1 MRYFIAM
8 AELPKRY
15 DPNAV
20 EPKWY
25 QRWLDNRDFV
35 ANPESPKPPFSI
47 VMPPPNITG
56 MLTLGHVLNHTIQDI
71 LARRARMQG
80 FEVLWLPGMDHAGIG
95 TQTAVEKYLR
105 RTENKTRHDLGREEF
120 LRRVLAWQDK
130 HGGIIIEQLKR
141 LGCSCDWSRQRY
153 TLDDDYAAAVQK
165 VFVELYDKGL
175 IYRGRRMINWDP
187 AAQTAVSDEEVIS
200 KAQKGY
206 LYFVRYEIVEEPGRF
221 LEVAT
226 TRPETIMADTAM
238 AFHPDDKRYAD
249 LLGKHAWR
257 PLAREKIP
265 IIADEAIDP
274 EFGTGALKVTPAHD
288 TLDFEIGQR
297 HHLPIIDVLTPTGR
311 INCPGVP
318 ELHGLERFE
327 ARKKAAELLE
337 ARGLLAK
344 AEPYENNIGFSD
356 RSDVPIEPRLSEQ
369 WFLRYPKTKEALAV
383 VRDHLIRFFPV
394 HWEKVYAQWLE
405 NIRDWCIS
413 RQVWWGHR
421 ITAWYRKVTPAAR
434 VSDVAQASRLPEGA
448 HASRL
453 RNSDTRKP
461 EARATFIGFDELL
474 DVDITRRQLPHWRQQ
489 QKTYFVTFRLADSIP
504 ATKLSE
510 LESER
515 EAWLKH
521 NPEPWNDAQRKQY
534 YERFSAKLDEWL
546 DAGSGSC
553 VLKDERASKIVADTL
568 SHFDGQRYRL
578 GAWVVMPNHVHAIV
592 TPLDEY
598 DLSAILHS
606 WKSYSAHEINELF
619 GRTGQVWQRES
630 YDHIIRN
637 ERTLFK
643 IEEYIDRN
651 PEKAGVEVA
660 HASRLRNS
668 DTRKPEARATIYVGV
683 EPPPDPENWIQ
694 DEDTVDTWFSSW
706 LWAYETM
713 DPQTRKKFYPT
724 SVLVTAPD
732 IIFFWVARMIVAGLE
747 FKPGISSKIEDNIP
761 FHHVFFTSI
770 IRDSQGRKM
779 SKSLGNSPD
788 PLDLIAKYG
797 ADGLRFGLMRIAPT
811 GQDIRFD
818 ERQIEEG
825 RNFATKLWNV
835 ARLRQMHG
843 PSEAEPKIKVQTLSI
858 FAVEVLARLNETI
871 DAIESAYRE
880 YHFNLVA
887 QHLYNFVWS
896 DYCDWFVEAAKT
908 DIFGPDEGQKKSA
921 LAVMDFA
928 LSAILRMLHPFMPH
942 LTEEIWSLLALGKGS
957 IQFAAPPE
965 KFALGSRDD
974 LSEQRRTVSAIYET
988 VQAGR
993 NLRSESKS
1001 PSNKKMRFILRTNQ
1015 KSISNE
1021 ISTLSRLLNAE
1032 EITLDPE
1039 YKATA
1044 GAPVAVTPLGELFLA
1059 IAAAD
1064 QARERERL
1072 TKEITRLAEE
1082 ARTVEAKLQN
1092 KAFVERAPAA
1102 VVEEHRRRLKDLT
1115 AQLSKLKHARD
1126 GLS

>member
-1 MRYFIAM
+1 M

-25 QRWLDNRDFV
+25 QRWMENRDFV
-35 ANPESPKPPFSI
+35 ANANSPKPPFSI

-56 MLTLGHVLNHTIQDI
+56 VLTLGHVLNNSIQDI

-105 RTENKTRHDLGREEF
+105 QTENKSRHDLGREEF
-120 LRRVLAWQDK
+120 LRRVLEWQDK

-153 TLDDDYAAAVQK
+153 TLDNAYAAAVQK
-165 VFVELYDKGL
+165 VFVDLYNKGL

-187 AAQTAVSDEEVIS
+187 AAQTALSDEEVIS
-200 KAQKGY
+200 KPQKGY
-206 LYFVRYEIVEEPGRF
+206 LYFVRYEIVEEPDRF

-238 AFHPDDKRYAD
+238 AFHPSDKRYLD
-249 LLGKHAWR
+249 LLGKRAWR

-274 EFGTGALKVTPAHD
+274 EFGTGVLKVTPAHD
-288 TLDFEIGQR
+288 ALDFEIGQR
-297 HHLPIIDVLTPTGR
+297 HDLSIIDVLTPTGR
-311 INCPGVP
+311 VNCPAVP

-383 VRDHLIRFFPV
+383 VRDHLIRFFPG

-421 ITAWYRKVTPAAR
+421 IPAWYRKEKSET
-434 VSDVAQASRLPEGA
+434 
-448 HASRL
+448 
-453 RNSDTRKP
+453 RNSK
-461 EARATFIGFDELL
+461 
-474 DVDITRRQLPHWRQQ
+474 
-489 QKTYFVTFRLADSIP
+489 
-504 ATKLSE
+504 SE
-510 LESER
+510 
-515 EAWLKH
+515 
-521 NPEPWNDAQRKQY
+521 
-534 YERFSAKLDEWL
+534 
-546 DAGSGSC
+546 
-553 VLKDERASKIVADTL
+553 
-568 SHFDGQRYRL
+568 
-578 GAWVVMPNHVHAIV
+578 
-592 TPLDEY
+592 
-598 DLSAILHS
+598 
-606 WKSYSAHEINELF
+606 
-619 GRTGQVWQRES
+619 
-630 YDHIIRN
+630 
-637 ERTLFK
+637 
-643 IEEYIDRN
+643 
-651 PEKAGVEVA
+651 
-660 HASRLRNS
+660 
-668 DTRKPEARATIYVGV
+668 IYVGI
-683 EPPPDPENWIQ
+683 EPPADSENWIQ
-694 DEDTVDTWFSSW
+694 DEDTLDTWFSSW

-724 SVLVTAPD
+724 SVLVTAAD
-732 IIFFWVARMIVAGLE
+732 IIFFWVARMIIAGLE
-747 FKPGISSKIEDNIP
+747 FKPGKSNKIEDNIP

-770 IRDSQGRKM
+770 IRDRLGRKM

-788 PLDLIAKYG
+788 PLELIAKYG

-835 ARLRQMHG
+835 ARFRQMHG
-843 PSEAEPKIKVQTLSI
+843 PSDATAKIDTQSLSI

-880 YHFNLVA
+880 YHFNMVA

-908 DIFGPDEGQKKSA
+908 DIFGTDDAKKKSA
-921 LAVMDFA
+921 LAVMDVV
-928 LSAILRMLHPFMPH
+928 LSATLRFLHPFMPH
-942 LTEEIWSLLALGKGS
+942 LTEEIWSLLGLGKGS
-957 IQFAAPPE
+957 IQFATPPE
-965 KFALGSRDD
+965 KIGLNSVAGDADKRQL
-974 LSEQRRTVSAIYET
+974 VAAIYET

-993 NLRSESKS
+993 NLRSESKL
-1001 PSNKKMRFILRTNQ
+1001 PSNKKIRFILRT
-1015 KSISNE
+1015 K
-1021 ISTLSRLLNAE
+1021 
-1032 EITLDPE
+1032 D
-1039 YKATA
+1039 KA
-1044 GAPVAVTPLGELFLA
+1044 
-1059 IAAAD
+1059 IC
-1064 QARERERL
+1064 
-1072 TKEITRLAEE
+1072 
-1082 ARTVEAKLQN
+1082 
-1092 KAFVERAPAA
+1092 
-1102 VVEEHRRRLKDLT
+1102 
-1115 AQLSKLKHARD
+1115 
-1126 GLS
+1126 

>member
-1 MRYFIAM
+1 M

-25 QRWLDNRDFV
+25 QRWLENRDFV
-35 ANPESPKPPFSI
+35 ANPESSKPAFSI

-120 LRRVLAWQDK
+120 LRRVLEWQDK

-153 TLDDDYAAAVQK
+153 TLDDAYAAAVQK
-165 VFVELYDKGL
+165 VFIDLYDKGL

-200 KAQKGY
+200 KPQKGY

-238 AFHPDDKRYAD
+238 AFHPGDKRYLD

-265 IIADEAIDP
+265 IITDEAIDP
-274 EFGTGALKVTPAHD
+274 EFGTGVLKVTPAHD

-297 HHLPIIDVLTPTGR
+297 HGLPLIDVLTPAGR
-311 INCPGVP
+311 INCPAVP

-356 RSDVPIEPRLSEQ
+356 RSDVPIEPRISEQ

-383 VRDHLIRFFPV
+383 VRDHLIRFFPA

-421 ITAWYRKVTPAAR
+421 IPAWYRKSQIP
-434 VSDVAQASRLPEGA
+434 
-448 HASRL
+448 
-453 RNSDTRKP
+453 NSKSQSG
-461 EARATFIGFDELL
+461 EEI
-474 DVDITRRQLPHWRQQ
+474 
-489 QKTYFVTFRLADSIP
+489 FV
-504 ATKLSE
+504 
-510 LESER
+510 
-515 EAWLKH
+515 
-521 NPEPWNDAQRKQY
+521 
-534 YERFSAKLDEWL
+534 
-546 DAGSGSC
+546 G
-553 VLKDERASKIVADTL
+553 
-568 SHFDGQRYRL
+568 
-578 GAWVVMPNHVHAIV
+578 
-592 TPLDEY
+592 
-598 DLSAILHS
+598 
-606 WKSYSAHEINELF
+606 
-619 GRTGQVWQRES
+619 
-630 YDHIIRN
+630 
-637 ERTLFK
+637 
-643 IEEYIDRN
+643 IDR
-651 PEKAGVEVA
+651 
-660 HASRLRNS
+660 
-668 DTRKPEARATIYVGV
+668 
-683 EPPPDPENWIQ
+683 PPDPENWVQ

-713 DPQTRKKFYPT
+713 DSQTRKKFYPT
-724 SVLVTAPD
+724 SVLVTAAD
-732 IIFFWVARMIVAGLE
+732 IIFFWVARMIIAGLE
-747 FKPGISSKIEDNIP
+747 FKPGKSSRIEDNIP

-770 IRDSQGRKM
+770 VRDRQGRKM

-788 PLDLIAKYG
+788 PLELIDKYG

-835 ARLRQMHG
+835 ARFRQMHG
-843 PSEAEPKIKVQTLSI
+843 PSDAAPNIQAKALSI
-858 FAVEVLARLNETI
+858 FAVEVLARLNDTI

-880 YHFNLVA
+880 YHFNMVA

-908 DIFGPDEGQKKSA
+908 DIFSEDEAKKKSA
-921 LAVMDFA
+921 LAVMDVV
-928 LSAILRMLHPFMPH
+928 LSATMRLLHPFMPH
-942 LTEEIWSLLALGKGS
+942 LTEEIWSLLGLGKDS

-965 KFALGSRDD
+965 KLALDAIAD
-974 LSEQRRTVSAIYET
+974 VADRRRLVSAIYET
-988 VQAGR
+988 VKAGR
-993 NLRSESKS
+993 NLRSASKL
-1001 PSNKKMRFILRTNQ
+1001 PSNRKIRFILRTNNT
-1015 KSISNE
+1015 KISE
-1021 ISTLSRLLNAE
+1021 QTPTLSRFLNAE
-1032 EITLDPE
+1032 ELTLDP
-1039 YKATA
+1039 KHTA
-1044 GAPVAVTPLGELFLA
+1044 PVGTPVAVTPLGELFLA

-1064 QARERERL
+1064 QALERERL
-1072 TKEITRLAEE
+1072 DKEIARIGEE
-1082 ARTVEAKLQN
+1082 ARIVEAKLQN
-1092 KAFVERAPAA
+1092 NAFVERAPAK
-1102 VVEEHRRRLKDLT
+1102 VVEEHRRRLNDLN
-1115 AQLSKLKHARD
+1115 AQLTKLKQARE

>member
-1 MRYFIAM
+1 M

-15 DPNAV
+15 DPKAV

-25 QRWLDNRDFV
+25 QRWLENRDFI
-35 ANPESPKPPFSI
+35 ANPESSKPAFSI

-56 MLTLGHVLNHTIQDI
+56 MLTLGHVLNNTIQDI

-120 LRRVLAWQDK
+120 LRRVLEWQDK

-153 TLDDDYAAAVQK
+153 TLDDPYAAAVQK
-165 VFVELYDKGL
+165 VFVDLYDKGL

-200 KAQKGY
+200 KPQKGY

-238 AFHPDDKRYAD
+238 AFHPGDKRYLD

-274 EFGTGALKVTPAHD
+274 EFGTGVLKVTPAHD

-297 HHLPIIDVLTPTGR
+297 HDLPIIDVLTPAGR
-311 INCPGVP
+311 VNCPAVP

-327 ARKKAAELLE
+327 ARKKAAELLQ

-356 RSDVPIEPRLSEQ
+356 RSDVPIEPRISEQ

-383 VRDHLIRFFPV
+383 VRDHLIRFFPG

-421 ITAWYRKVTPAAR
+421 IPAWYKVMRP
-434 VSDVAQASRLPEGA
+434 SRLPEVA
-448 HASRL
+448 HASHL
-453 RNSDTRKP
+453 RDEDARKP
-461 EARATFIGFDELL
+461 EVRATFIGFDEFAEI
-474 DVDITRRQLPHWRQQ
+474 DIARRNLPHWQQ
-489 QKTYFVTFRLADSIP
+489 AGKTYFVTFRLADSIP
-504 ATKLSE
+504 ATKLSQ
-510 LESER
+510 LEDER
-515 EAWLKH
+515 RVWLNA
-521 NPEPWNDAQRKQY
+521 NPEPWTAEQRQAY
-534 YERFSAKLDEWL
+534 YEHFSAKIDEWL

-553 VLKDERASKIVADTL
+553 VLKDERAAKVVADAL
-568 SHFDGQRYRL
+568 IHFDGERYDL
-578 GAWVVMPNHVHAIV
+578 GAWVVMPNHVHVVV
-592 TPLDEY
+592 TPRDGHHIG
-598 DLSAILHS
+598 DILHS
-606 WKSYSAHEINELF
+606 WKSFTAHKINELL
-619 GRTGQVWQRES
+619 GRTGRFWQHES
-630 YDHIIRN
+630 YDHIVRN
-637 ERTLFK
+637 ERALYK
-643 IEEYIDRN
+643 IQEYIDRN
-651 PEKAGVEVA
+651 PEKAGIEVA
-660 HASRLRNS
+660 HASRSENEGS
-668 DTRKPEARATIYVGV
+668 RKPEARATIYVGID
-683 EPPPDPENWIQ
+683 PPPDPENWIQ

-724 SVLVTAPD
+724 SVLVTAAD
-732 IIFFWVARMIVAGLE
+732 IIFFWVARMIIAGLE
-747 FKPGISSKIEDNIP
+747 FKPGKSSEIEDNIP
-761 FHHVFFTSI
+761 FRDVFFTSI
-770 IRDSQGRKM
+770 VRDRQGRKM

-788 PLDLIAKYG
+788 PLELIDKYG

-835 ARLRQMHG
+835 ARFRQMQG
-843 PSEAEPKIKVQTLSI
+843 SASVPLMSKPEACATLSI

-908 DIFGPDEGQKKSA
+908 DIFSTDEAKKRSA
-921 LAVMDFA
+921 LAVMDA
-928 LSAILRMLHPFMPH
+928 VLSATLRLLHPLMPH
-942 LTEEIWSLLALGKGS
+942 LTEEIWSLLDLGKDS

-965 KFALGSRDD
+965 KLALDAWPT
-974 LSEQRRTVSAIYET
+974 L
-988 VQAGR
+988 
-993 NLRSESKS
+993 
-1001 PSNKKMRFILRTNQ
+1001 Q
-1015 KSISNE
+1015 KGGDSYRA
-1021 ISTLSRLLNAE
+1021 STKLF
-1032 EITLDPE
+1032 
-1039 YKATA
+1039 K
-1044 GAPVAVTPLGELFLA
+1044 PVAT
-1059 IAAAD
+1059 
-1064 QARERERL
+1064 
-1072 TKEITRLAEE
+1072 
-1082 ARTVEAKLQN
+1082 
-1092 KAFVERAPAA
+1092 
-1102 VVEEHRRRLKDLT
+1102 
-1115 AQLSKLKHARD
+1115 
-1126 GLS
+1126 

>member
-1 MRYFIAM
+1 M

-25 QRWLDNRDFV
+25 QRWLENRDFV
-35 ANPESPKPPFSI
+35 ANPESSKPAFSI

-56 MLTLGHVLNHTIQDI
+56 MLTLGHVLNNTIQDI

-120 LRRVLAWQDK
+120 LRRVLEWQDK

-153 TLDDDYAAAVQK
+153 TLDDAYAAAVQK
-165 VFVELYDKGL
+165 VFIDLYDKGL

-200 KAQKGY
+200 KPQKGY

-238 AFHPDDKRYAD
+238 AFHPGDKRYLD

-265 IIADEAIDP
+265 IITDEAIDP
-274 EFGTGALKVTPAHD
+274 EFGTGVLKVTPAHD

-297 HHLPIIDVLTPTGR
+297 HGLPLIDVLTPAGR
-311 INCPGVP
+311 INCPAVP

-356 RSDVPIEPRLSEQ
+356 RSDVPIEPRISEQ

-383 VRDHLIRFFPV
+383 VRDHLIRFFPA

-421 ITAWYRKVTPAAR
+421 IPAWYRK
-434 VSDVAQASRLPEGA
+434 SHLP
-448 HASRL
+448 
-453 RNSDTRKP
+453 NS
-461 EARATFIGFDELL
+461 
-474 DVDITRRQLPHWRQQ
+474 
-489 QKTYFVTFRLADSIP
+489 
-504 ATKLSE
+504 
-510 LESER
+510 
-515 EAWLKH
+515 
-521 NPEPWNDAQRKQY
+521 
-534 YERFSAKLDEWL
+534 
-546 DAGSGSC
+546 
-553 VLKDERASKIVADTL
+553 
-568 SHFDGQRYRL
+568 
-578 GAWVVMPNHVHAIV
+578 
-592 TPLDEY
+592 
-598 DLSAILHS
+598 
-606 WKSYSAHEINELF
+606 KSQN
-619 GRTGQVWQRES
+619 G
-630 YDHIIRN
+630 
-637 ERTLFK
+637 
-643 IEEYIDRN
+643 EE
-651 PEKAGVEVA
+651 
-660 HASRLRNS
+660 
-668 DTRKPEARATIYVGV
+668 IYVGID
-683 EPPPDPENWIQ
+683 PPLDPESWIQ

-713 DPQTRKKFYPT
+713 DSQTRKKFYPT
-724 SVLVTAPD
+724 SVLVTAAD
-732 IIFFWVARMIVAGLE
+732 IIFFWVARMIIAGLE
-747 FKPGISSKIEDNIP
+747 FKPGKSSRIEDNIP

-770 IRDSQGRKM
+770 VRDRQGRKM

-788 PLDLIAKYG
+788 PLELIDKYG

-835 ARLRQMHG
+835 ARFRQMHG
-843 PSEAEPKIKVQTLSI
+843 PSDAAPNIQAKALSI
-858 FAVEVLARLNETI
+858 FAVEVLARLNDTI

-880 YHFNLVA
+880 YHFNMVA

-908 DIFGPDEGQKKSA
+908 DIFSEDEAKKKSA
-921 LAVMDFA
+921 LAVMDVV
-928 LSAILRMLHPFMPH
+928 LSATMRLLHPFMPH
-942 LTEEIWSLLALGKGS
+942 LTEEIWSLLGLGKDS

-965 KFALGSRDD
+965 KLALDAIAD
-974 LSEQRRTVSAIYET
+974 VADRRRLVSAIYET
-988 VQAGR
+988 VKAGR
-993 NLRSESKS
+993 NLRSASKL
-1001 PSNKKMRFILRTNQ
+1001 PSNRKIRFILRTNNT
-1015 KSISNE
+1015 KISE
-1021 ISTLSRLLNAE
+1021 QTPTLSRFLNAE
-1032 EITLDPE
+1032 ELTLDP
-1039 YKATA
+1039 KHTA
-1044 GAPVAVTPLGELFLA
+1044 PVGTPVAVTPLGELFLA

-1064 QARERERL
+1064 QALERERL
-1072 TKEITRLAEE
+1072 DKEIARIGEE
-1082 ARTVEAKLQN
+1082 ARIVEAKLQN
-1092 KAFVERAPAA
+1092 NAFVERAPAK
-1102 VVEEHRRRLKDLT
+1102 VVEEHRRRLNDLN
-1115 AQLSKLKHARD
+1115 AQLTKLKQARE

>member
-1 MRYFIAM
+1 M

-25 QRWLDNRDFV
+25 RRWLENRDFV
-35 ANPESPKPPFSI
+35 ANPESPKPAFSI

-56 MLTLGHVLNHTIQDI
+56 MLTLGHVLNNTIQDI

-105 RTENKTRHDLGREEF
+105 RTENKTRHDLGRQEF
-120 LRRVLAWQDK
+120 LRRVLEWQDK
-130 HGGIIIEQLKR
+130 HGGIIIEQLKQ
-141 LGCSCDWSRQRY
+141 LGCSCDWTRQRY
-153 TLDDDYAAAVQK
+153 TLDDAYAAAVQK
-165 VFVELYDKGL
+165 VFVQLYDKGL

-187 AAQTAVSDEEVIS
+187 AAQTALSDEEVIS
-200 KAQKGY
+200 KPQKGH

-238 AFHPDDKRYAD
+238 AFQPGDKRYVD

-274 EFGTGALKVTPAHD
+274 EFGTGVLKVTPAHD
-288 TLDFEIGQR
+288 ALDFEIGQR
-297 HHLPIIDVLTPTGR
+297 HDLPIIDVLTPAGR
-311 INCPGVP
+311 VNCPAVP

-344 AEPYENNIGFSD
+344 AEAYENNIGFSD
-356 RSDVPIEPRLSEQ
+356 RSDVPIEPRISEQ
-369 WFLRYPKTKEALAV
+369 WFLRYPKTKEALTV

-421 ITAWYRKVTPAAR
+421 IPAWYRK
-434 VSDVAQASRLPEGA
+434 SQIQ
-448 HASRL
+448 
-453 RNSDTRKP
+453 N
-461 EARATFIGFDELL
+461 
-474 DVDITRRQLPHWRQQ
+474 
-489 QKTYFVTFRLADSIP
+489 
-504 ATKLSE
+504 
-510 LESER
+510 
-515 EAWLKH
+515 
-521 NPEPWNDAQRKQY
+521 
-534 YERFSAKLDEWL
+534 AKSQ
-546 DAGSGSC
+546 SG
-553 VLKDERASKIVADTL
+553 
-568 SHFDGQRYRL
+568 
-578 GAWVVMPNHVHAIV
+578 
-592 TPLDEY
+592 
-598 DLSAILHS
+598 
-606 WKSYSAHEINELF
+606 
-619 GRTGQVWQRES
+619 
-630 YDHIIRN
+630 
-637 ERTLFK
+637 
-643 IEEYIDRN
+643 EE
-651 PEKAGVEVA
+651 
-660 HASRLRNS
+660 
-668 DTRKPEARATIYVGV
+668 IYVGIA
-683 EPPPDPENWIQ
+683 PPPDPENWIQ

-713 DPQTRKKFYPT
+713 DPETRRKFYPT
-724 SVLVTAPD
+724 SVLVTAAD
-732 IIFFWVARMIVAGLE
+732 IIFFWVARMIIAGLE
-747 FKPGISSKIEDNIP
+747 FKPGKSSKIEDNIP
-761 FHHVFFTSI
+761 FLHVFFTSI
-770 IRDSQGRKM
+770 VRDSQGRKM

-788 PLDLIAKYG
+788 PLELIDKYG

-835 ARLRQMHG
+835 GRFRQMHG
-843 PSEAEPKIKVQTLSI
+843 ASEATPKIDTQSI
-858 FAVEVLARLNETI
+858 SIYAVEVLARLNETI

-880 YHFNLVA
+880 YHFNMVA

-908 DIFGPDEGQKKSA
+908 DIFSTDEAKKRSA
-921 LAVMDFA
+921 LAVMDLV
-928 LSAILRMLHPFMPH
+928 LSATLRLLHPFMPH
-942 LTEEIWSLLALGKGS
+942 LTEEIWSLLGLGKGS

-965 KFALGSRDD
+965 KVALDAVTD
-974 LSEQRRTVSAIYET
+974 VSERRRLVSNIYET
-988 VQAGR
+988 VQIGR
-993 NLRSESKS
+993 NVRSASKL
-1001 PSNKKMRFILRTNQ
+1001 PSNRKIRFILRTTE
-1015 KSISNE
+1015 KAISE
-1021 ISTLSRLLNAE
+1021 QAPALSRLLKAE
-1032 EITLDPE
+1032 EVTLDPKYE
-1039 YKATA
+1039 PPA
-1044 GAPVAVTPLGELFLA
+1044 GTPVAVTPFGELFLA

-1064 QARERERL
+1064 HARERDRL
-1072 TKEITRLAEE
+1072 DKEIARIDEE
-1082 ARTVEAKLQN
+1082 VRTVEAKLQN

-1102 VVEEHRRRLKDLT
+1102 VVDEHRRRLSDLI
-1115 AQLSKLKHARD
+1115 AQRAKLRQARES
-1126 GLS
+1126 LN